1 LIPETTEEALEGLK
15 SIMVN
20 KEFGSAGD
28 EVVVEEYLEGEELS
42 FLAFS
47 DGYTVIPLPPAQDHK
62 RALDG
67 DLGPNTGG
75 MGCYA
80 PTPIGTKDLID
91 EVKRTVLQPTID
103 GMRRDGYPFVGML
116 FTGIML
122 TATGPKVLEYNV
134 RFGDPETEV
143 VLPLLSDDT
152 DLAEVML
159 ACAEGRLDA
168 VHIGIKQAYAATVV
182 LASGGYPGNYEKGKE
197 ITIGATPKGKKHNAA
212 HLPSTTH
219 CLTFC
224 ILRCHGIPRWY
235 CHEGCKTCYCWWTC
249 LGCVCCRTY
258 SSSGCR

>member
-20 KEFGSAGD
+20 KEFGTAGD

-197 ITIGATPKGKKHNAA
+197 ITIGATPKGKKHSPA
-212 HLPSTTH
+212 HRLV
-219 CLTFC
+219 LQA
-224 ILRCHGIPRWY
+224 I
-235 CHEGCKTCYCWWTC
+235 
-249 LGCVCCRTY
+249 V
-258 SSSGCR
+258 